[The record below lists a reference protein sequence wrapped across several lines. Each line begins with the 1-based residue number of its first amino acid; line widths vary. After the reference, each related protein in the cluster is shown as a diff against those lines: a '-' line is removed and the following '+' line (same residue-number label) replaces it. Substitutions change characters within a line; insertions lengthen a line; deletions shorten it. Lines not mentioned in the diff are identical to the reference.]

1 MILQNLGF
9 ENIYGD
15 DAYIKTGF
23 ERANYFG
30 YEDRV
35 MLEPSL
41 AWVDRAT
48 AQNQPFFLSYLT
60 LTAHHD
66 YHTPDSFG
74 KKSFDADDAKLN
86 DYLNALHY
94 TDAFLK
100 DLFDGFERRGL
111 IDSTLFVIMSD
122 HGEAFEEHGQ
132 KTHGDV
138 VWDEAMHV
146 PALVYNPVLFPEGR
160 RVSGNRSQI
169 DVMPTIAEALGYR
182 IEGGA
187 YPGFSLLQRVPEG
200 RAVYHSA
207 RDANLAMAMRQDS
220 LKFFYYNRRQPMQ
233 VYDTRND
240 PQERFD
246 LADQIPPNVLKTVE
260 LKLLLWRRG
269 VQLVYQD
276 QRAPADQL
284 AAR

>member
-1 MILQNLGF
+1 
-9 ENIYGD
+9 
-15 DAYIKTGF
+15 
-23 ERANYFG
+23 
-30 YEDRV
+30 

-41 AWVDRAT
+41 AWVDEAAARD
-48 AQNQPFFLSYLT
+48 QPFFLSYLT
-60 LTAHHD
+60 LSSHHP
-66 YHTPDSFG
+66 YQTPASFE
-74 KKSFDADDAKLN
+74 KKPFDADDANLN

-100 DLFDGFERRGL
+100 DLFDAFEQRGL
-111 IDSTLFVIMSD
+111 IDSTLFVILSD

-138 VWDEAMHV
+138 IWDEAMQV

-182 IEGGA
+182 IEGGTH
-187 YPGFSLLQRVPEG
+187 PGFSLLQDVPEG

-246 LADQIPPNVLKTVE
+246 LAPQIHPNLLKTVE

-269 VQLVYQD
+269 VQRVYHHPD
-276 QRAPADQL
+276 EHPDQL
-284 AAR
+284 AAQ